1 MSSVTSWRL
10 TKACSIKALL
20 AALIA
25 LIARSSMVVTRS
37 VANHTVIMQQ
47 QQKVELPVKKVDE
60 RLIAATSRFTFKLYN
75 QVLKQDATKNVFV
88 SPSSVMLALAMTY
101 LGISHKSI
109 FGTLLHMAGAEW
121 IWLERWNGR
130 SPAKDKAWLSWTTDS
145 CADLAMLKGRWRDL
159 IDRRTQFISELD
171 EERLNAELAFK
182 LLSGDPSS
190 MRLVDQ
196 MQHVANHATLHRG
209 QIVGMI
215 RQLSI
220 EPPST
225 DLLFYLRREISPK

>member
-1 MSSVTSWRL
+1 MNLPDIRHLFDYTEW
-10 TKACSIKALL
+10 
-20 AALIA
+20 
-25 LIARSSMVVTRS
+25 
-37 VANHTVIMQQ
+37 ANH
-47 QQKVELPVKKVDE
+47 
-60 RLIAATSRFTFKLYN
+60 
-75 QVLKQDATKNVFV
+75 
-88 SPSSVMLALAMTY
+88 LAMDAAAK
-101 LGISHKSI
+101 LSDDNFRRDVGISHTSI

-121 IWLERWNGR
+121 IWMERWNGR
-130 SPAKDKAWLSWTTDS
+130 SPAKDKAWLLWTTDS
-145 CADLAMLKGRWRDL
+145 CADLPMLQERWREL
-159 IDRRTQFISELD
+159 IDRRAQFISELD
-171 EERLNAELAFK
+171 EERLDAELAFR

-225 DLLFYLRREISPK
+225 DLLFYLRRDISPK